1 MWKQEPNF
9 NMATSEA
16 GRSLERQAF
25 QRPLR
30 VSKAWEVATKETITE
45 IAVWLERE
53 AEWNRMTEMMYYS
66 SPQDSD

>member
-9 NMATSEA
+9 DMATWVK
-16 GRSLERQAF
+16 LH
-25 QRPLR
+25 R

-53 AEWNRMTEMMYYS
+53 AEWNRMTEINS
-66 SPQDSD
+66 PPQDSD